1 MEQEADRAYQPAM
14 RGPIQFGAEDQ
25 EAMAMG
31 RQEQG
36 LSPDQQHMGRGVYPV
51 LPPSKHGR
59 RSPGM
64 PDLDRIPTITSVMI
78 SVSFALMLSPSEQ
91 PAPAPGSVGTVT
103 RFFSRN
109 QRPCR

>member
-1 MEQEADRAYQPAM
+1 
-14 RGPIQFGAEDQ
+14 
-25 EAMAMG
+25 MAMG

-36 LSPDQQHMGRGVYPV
+36 LSPDQQDMGRGVYPV
-51 LPPSKHGR
+51 LPPPKHGR

-78 SVSFALMLSPSEQ
+78 SVSFALILSPSEQ